1 MILRTVIVDDEPLA
15 RDFLRLLLAEHKD
28 IEIVAQCQNGQE
40 SVSYLQ
46 SKPADLLF
54 LDVQMPEMGG
64 FDVIETLGLRQLPPT
79 VFVTAYH
86 EHAIRAFDVHA
97 VDYLTKPVDAGRL
110 ATALERV
117 REKIAAKAALLTQEQ
132 FAAMLDGI
140 RNQADVSQAHTSRFL
155 VKDGER
161 EVLVSA
167 EKIDWIE
174 AAQYYCCLHTNGRRY
189 MLREA
194 ISDLERRLDPQQFI
208 RVHRSAIVNL
218 DRIKEVYRDGRTEG
232 VVVLSNG
239 QKLKMSNAGR
249 RRIAELGKDRLPS
262 ASRSATRPLKKPN
275 GGVPPE
281 HQRDG

>member
-1 MILRTVIVDDEPLA
+1 MTLRTVIVDDEPLA

-40 SVSYLQ
+40 AVSYLQ

-64 FDVIETLGLRQLPPT
+64 FEVIETLGLRQLPPT

-97 VDYLTKPVDAGRL
+97 VDYLTKPVDAERL
-110 ATALERV
+110 ATALDRV

-132 FAAMLDGI
+132 FAAVLDGI
-140 RNQADVSQAHTSRFL
+140 RNQTDAPKIHALRFL

-167 EKIDWIE
+167 KKIDWIE
-174 AAQYYCCLHTNGRRY
+174 AAQYYCCLHTNGHRY

-218 DRIKEVYRDGRTEG
+218 DRIQEVHREG
-232 VVVLSNG
+232 KSEGTLILSGG
-239 QKLKMSNAGR
+239 QKVKISRRGR
-249 RRIAELGKDRLPS
+249 EKLTELGR
-262 ASRSATRPLKKPN
+262 
-275 GGVPPE
+275 G
-281 HQRDG
+281 